1 MSQIGRTL
9 LGRPSISF
17 CMKPCYPKHGGA
29 HSVSKEEAVA
39 AVSPGVYKKV
49 LAVRQAYPFDIAC
62 LLMRFF
68 GCMLNIGT
76 VTMITLSGYSFL
88 TAGLS
93 SSLIALSIF
102 VVTPRVSKLIDER
115 GQSAVVP
122 AAAAIS
128 LVGLAILVGNVA
140 LNGPVWPL
148 FAGALLVGFF
158 PSPQAMARARW
169 TYLIRSGRLGE
180 ASPDLRTMFS
190 YESVLDDA
198 AFIFSPSIS
207 IALAAA
213 IAPVAGMVAGGAAFA
228 VGVVLLCASKSTE
241 PVPGWSGAA
250 STDCSQEAVAD
261 LAGEGPQQA
270 ARGGSPKRPA
280 PTKSLI
286 ATSSAVRVL
295 FVIYAFAGSF
305 LGLFDTATV
314 SLSEDLHSPDF
325 AGAVLM
331 ASGAVSM
338 TAGFLFGMVRLRAPL
353 PKQLVVAACAVGLS
367 FGTMFLIDSAPSLM
381 AVALF
386 GATTYA
392 PLLIVA
398 NGVCERAVP
407 DARLTEA
414 ITWLNAGYTCGAAFG
429 PTVAGALIDAFG
441 TMASFKVGTL
451 LCLGMPVTALL
462 CYRIVKRNI
471 LPAYTVAEQRNLT

>member
-1 MSQIGRTL
+1 MA
-9 LGRPSISF
+9 
-17 CMKPCYPKHGGA
+17 K
-29 HSVSKEEAVA
+29 
-39 AVSPGVYKKV
+39 VSPGVYKKV
-49 LAVRQAYPFDIAC
+49 LRVREAYPFDIAC

-68 GCMLNIGT
+68 GSMLNIGV

-102 VVTPRVSKLIDER
+102 VVTPRVSKRIDER

-122 AAAAIS
+122 KAAAVS
-128 LVGLAILVGNVA
+128 LLGLVVLIANVA
-140 LNGPVWPL
+140 LHGPVWPL
-148 FAGALLVGFF
+148 FVGALLVGFF

-180 ASPDLRTMFS
+180 TAPDLRTMFS
-190 YESVLDDA
+190 YESVLDDM

-213 IAPVAGMVAGGAAFA
+213 IAPVAGMVCGGVAFA
-228 VGVVLLCASKSTE
+228 VGVVLLCSAKGTE
-241 PVPGWSGAA
+241 PYPGWSQGEAA
-250 STDCSQEAVAD
+250 GSAADVADVADAVDAAEAVGDA
-261 LAGEGPQQA
+261 AGEGA
-270 ARGGSPKRPA
+270 AASKGALAEGASAVASAASAPA
-280 PTKSLI
+280 KSLL

-314 SLSEDLHSPDF
+314 SLSEDLNSPDF

-367 FGTMFLIDSAPSLM
+367 FGTMFLVDSAPTLM
-381 AVALF
+381 AVALL
-386 GATTYA
+386 GACTYA

-429 PTVAGALIDAFG
+429 PTVAGALIDTFG

-451 LCLGMPVTALL
+451 LCLGMPLTAIL
-462 CYRIVKRNI
+462 CYRVVKASI
-471 LPAYTVAEQRNLT
+471 LPAYTVVEEREM

>member
-1 MSQIGRTL
+1 M
-9 LGRPSISF
+9 
-17 CMKPCYPKHGGA
+17 
-29 HSVSKEEAVA
+29 A

-68 GCMLNIGT
+68 GSMLNIGV

-102 VVTPRVSKLIDER
+102 VVTPRVSKRIDER

-122 AAAAIS
+122 KAAAVS
-128 LVGLAILVGNVA
+128 LAGLVILVANVA
-140 LNGPVWPL
+140 LHGPVWPL
-148 FAGALLVGFF
+148 LVGALLVGFY

-180 ASPDLRTMFS
+180 AAPDLRTMFS

-213 IAPVAGMVAGGAAFA
+213 ISPVAGMVTGGVAFA
-228 VGVVLLCASKSTE
+228 VGVVLLCASRSTE
-241 PVPGWSGAA
+241 PVPGWGDGGAGAA
-250 STDCSQEAVAD
+250 SAAAEVEGEPAVVA
-261 LAGEGPQQA
+261 EQPP
-270 ARGGSPKRPA
+270 R
-280 PTKSLI
+280 KSLL
-286 ATSSAVRVL
+286 ATSAAVRVL
-295 FVIYAFAGSF
+295 FVTYAFAGSF

-338 TAGFLFGMVRLRAPL
+338 TMGFLFGMVRLRAPL
-353 PKQLVVAACAVGLS
+353 PKQFVVAACAVGLS
-367 FGTMFLIDSAPSLM
+367 FGTMFLIDSAPTLM
-381 AVALF
+381 LVALL
-386 GATTYA
+386 GAATYA

-398 NGVCERAVP
+398 NSVCERAVP

-429 PTVAGALIDAFG
+429 PTVAGAIIDTFG
-441 TMASFKVGTL
+441 TMASFKVGTV
-451 LCLGMPVTALL
+451 LCLGMPITAIL

-471 LPAYTVAEQRNLT
+471 LPAYTVVEKREMGK

>member
-1 MSQIGRTL
+1 M
-9 LGRPSISF
+9 
-17 CMKPCYPKHGGA
+17 
-29 HSVSKEEAVA
+29 A

-49 LAVRQAYPFDIAC
+49 LAVRQAYSFDIAC

-68 GCMLNIGT
+68 GSMLNIGV

-102 VVTPRVSKLIDER
+102 VVTPRVSKRIDER

-122 AAAAIS
+122 KAAAVS
-128 LVGLAILVGNVA
+128 LAGLVILVANVA
-140 LNGPVWPL
+140 LHGPAWPL
-148 FAGALLVGFF
+148 FVGALLVGFY

-180 ASPDLRTMFS
+180 AAPDLRTMFS

-213 IAPVAGMVAGGAAFA
+213 ISPVAGMVTGGVAFA
-228 VGVVLLCASKSTE
+228 VGVVLLCASRSTE
-241 PVPGWSGAA
+241 PVPGWGDGGAGAA
-250 STDCSQEAVAD
+250 SAAAEVEGEPAAVA
-261 LAGEGPQQA
+261 EQPP
-270 ARGGSPKRPA
+270 R
-280 PTKSLI
+280 KSLL
-286 ATSSAVRVL
+286 ATSAAVRVL
-295 FVIYAFAGSF
+295 FVTYAFAGSF

-338 TAGFLFGMVRLRAPL
+338 TMGFLFGMVRLRAPL
-353 PKQLVVAACAVGLS
+353 PKQFVVAACAVGLS
-367 FGTMFLIDSAPSLM
+367 FGTMFLIDSAPTLM
-381 AVALF
+381 LVALL
-386 GATTYA
+386 GAATYA

-398 NGVCERAVP
+398 NSVCERAVP

-429 PTVAGALIDAFG
+429 PTVAGAIIDTFS
-441 TMASFKVGTL
+441 TMASFKVGTV
-451 LCLGMPVTALL
+451 LCLGMPVTAIL

-471 LPAYTVAEQRNLT
+471 LPAYTVVEERGAGK

>member
-1 MSQIGRTL
+1 M
-9 LGRPSISF
+9 
-17 CMKPCYPKHGGA
+17 
-29 HSVSKEEAVA
+29 A

-49 LAVRQAYPFDIAC
+49 LAVRQAYSFDIAC

-68 GCMLNIGT
+68 GSMLNIGV

-102 VVTPRVSKLIDER
+102 VVTPRVSKRIDER

-122 AAAAIS
+122 KAAAVS
-128 LVGLAILVGNVA
+128 LAGLVILVANVA
-140 LNGPVWPL
+140 LHGPAWPL
-148 FAGALLVGFF
+148 FVGALLVGFY

-180 ASPDLRTMFS
+180 AAPDLRTMFS

-213 IAPVAGMVAGGAAFA
+213 ISPVAGMVTGGVAFA
-228 VGVVLLCASKSTE
+228 VGVMLLCASRSTE
-241 PVPGWSGAA
+241 PVPGWGDGGAGAA
-250 STDCSQEAVAD
+250 SAAAEVEGEPAVVA
-261 LAGEGPQQA
+261 EQPP
-270 ARGGSPKRPA
+270 R
-280 PTKSLI
+280 KSLL
-286 ATSSAVRVL
+286 ATSAAVRVL
-295 FVIYAFAGSF
+295 FVTYAFAGSF

-338 TAGFLFGMVRLRAPL
+338 TMGFLFGMVRLRAPL
-353 PKQLVVAACAVGLS
+353 PKQFVVAACAVGLS
-367 FGTMFLIDSAPSLM
+367 FGTMFLIDSAPTLM
-381 AVALF
+381 LVALL
-386 GATTYA
+386 GAATYA

-398 NGVCERAVP
+398 NSVCERAVP

-429 PTVAGALIDAFG
+429 PTVAGAIIDTFG
-441 TMASFKVGTL
+441 TMASFKVGTV
-451 LCLGMPVTALL
+451 LCLGMPVAAIL

-471 LPAYTVAEQRNLT
+471 LPAYTVVEERGAGK

>member
-1 MSQIGRTL
+1 MA
-9 LGRPSISF
+9 
-17 CMKPCYPKHGGA
+17 K
-29 HSVSKEEAVA
+29 
-39 AVSPGVYKKV
+39 VSPGVYKKV
-49 LAVRQAYPFDIAC
+49 LRVREAYPFDIAC

-68 GCMLNIGT
+68 GSMLNIGV

-102 VVTPRVSKLIDER
+102 VVTPRVSKRIDER

-122 AAAAIS
+122 KAAAVS
-128 LVGLAILVGNVA
+128 LLGLVVLIANVA
-140 LNGPVWPL
+140 LHGPVWPL
-148 FAGALLVGFF
+148 FVGALLVGFF

-180 ASPDLRTMFS
+180 TAPDLRTMFS
-190 YESVLDDA
+190 YESVLDDM

-213 IAPVAGMVAGGAAFA
+213 IAPVAGMVCGGVAFA
-228 VGVVLLCASKSTE
+228 VGVVLLCSAKGTE
-241 PVPGWSGAA
+241 PYPGWSQGEAAGSAADAADAIADVAGDGAA
-250 STDCSQEAVAD
+250 ASKGALAEGAAAVAS
-261 LAGEGPQQA
+261 A
-270 ARGGSPKRPA
+270 ASVPS
-280 PTKSLI
+280 KSLL
-286 ATSSAVRVL
+286 ATSAAVRVL

-314 SLSEDLHSPDF
+314 SLSEDLNSPDF

-367 FGTMFLIDSAPSLM
+367 FGTMFLIDSAPTLM
-381 AVALF
+381 AVALL
-386 GATTYA
+386 GACTYA

-429 PTVAGALIDAFG
+429 PTVAGALIDTFG

-451 LCLGMPVTALL
+451 LCLGMPLTAIL
-462 CYRIVKRNI
+462 CYRVVKASI
-471 LPAYTVAEQRNLT
+471 LPAYTVVEEREM

>member
-1 MSQIGRTL
+1 MA
-9 LGRPSISF
+9 
-17 CMKPCYPKHGGA
+17 K
-29 HSVSKEEAVA
+29 
-39 AVSPGVYKKV
+39 VSPGVYKKV
-49 LAVRQAYPFDIAC
+49 LRVREAYPFDIAC

-68 GCMLNIGT
+68 GSMLNIGV

-102 VVTPRVSKLIDER
+102 VVTPRVSKRIDER

-122 AAAAIS
+122 KAAAVS
-128 LVGLAILVGNVA
+128 LLGLVVLIANVA
-140 LNGPVWPL
+140 LHGPVWPL
-148 FAGALLVGFF
+148 FVGALLGGFF

-180 ASPDLRTMFS
+180 AAPDLRTMFS
-190 YESVLDDA
+190 YESVLDDM

-213 IAPVAGMVAGGAAFA
+213 IAPVAGMVCGGVAFA
-228 VGVVLLCASKSTE
+228 VGVVLLCSAKGTE
-241 PVPGWSGAA
+241 PYPGWSQGEAAGGAA
-250 STDCSQEAVAD
+250 DVADAVAD
-261 LAGEGPQQA
+261 VAGDGAAASKGALAEGA
-270 ARGGSPKRPA
+270 AAVASAASVPS
-280 PTKSLI
+280 KSLL

-314 SLSEDLHSPDF
+314 SLSEDLNSPDF

-367 FGTMFLIDSAPSLM
+367 FGTMFLIDSAPTLM
-381 AVALF
+381 AVALL
-386 GATTYA
+386 GACTYA

-429 PTVAGALIDAFG
+429 PTVAGALIDTFG

-451 LCLGMPVTALL
+451 LCLGMPLTAIL
-462 CYRIVKRNI
+462 CYRVVKASI
-471 LPAYTVAEQRNLT
+471 LPAYTVVEEREM

>member
-1 MSQIGRTL
+1 M
-9 LGRPSISF
+9 
-17 CMKPCYPKHGGA
+17 GGSGGG
-29 HSVSKEEAVA
+29 SVAK
-39 AVSPGVYKKV
+39 VSPGVYKKV
-49 LAVRQAYPFDIAC
+49 LRVREAYPFDIAC

-68 GCMLNIGT
+68 GSMLNIGV

-102 VVTPRVSKLIDER
+102 VVTPRVSKRIDER

-122 AAAAIS
+122 KAAAVS
-128 LVGLAILVGNVA
+128 LLGLVVLIANVA
-140 LNGPVWPL
+140 LHGPVWPL
-148 FAGALLVGFF
+148 FVGALLVGFF

-180 ASPDLRTMFS
+180 AAPDLRTMFS
-190 YESVLDDA
+190 YESVLDDM

-213 IAPVAGMVAGGAAFA
+213 IAPVAGMVCGGVAFA
-228 VGVVLLCASKSTE
+228 VGVVLLCSAKSTE
-241 PVPGWSGAA
+241 PHPGWSQTDVAGSGAEAA
-250 STDCSQEAVAD
+250 SAVAD
-261 LAGEGPQQA
+261 TAGAGAAASKGTLAEEA
-270 ARGGSPKRPA
+270 AAVASAASVPS
-280 PTKSLI
+280 KSLL
-286 ATSSAVRVL
+286 ATSAAVRVL

-314 SLSEDLHSPDF
+314 SLSEDLNSPDF

-367 FGTMFLIDSAPSLM
+367 FGTMFLIDSAPTLM
-381 AVALF
+381 AVALL
-386 GATTYA
+386 GACTYA

-429 PTVAGALIDAFG
+429 PTVAGALIDTFG

-451 LCLGMPVTALL
+451 LCLGMPLTAIL
-462 CYRIVKRNI
+462 CYRVVKASI
-471 LPAYTVAEQRNLT
+471 LPAYTVVEEREM

>member
-1 MSQIGRTL
+1 M
-9 LGRPSISF
+9 
-17 CMKPCYPKHGGA
+17 
-29 HSVSKEEAVA
+29 A

-49 LAVRQAYPFDIAC
+49 LSVREAYPFDIAC

-68 GCMLNIGT
+68 GSMLNIGV

-102 VVTPRVSKLIDER
+102 VVTPLVSKRIDER

-122 AAAAIS
+122 KAAAVS
-128 LVGLAILVGNVA
+128 LLGLVVLIANVA
-140 LNGPVWPL
+140 LHGPVWPL
-148 FAGALLVGFF
+148 FVGALLVGFF

-180 ASPDLRTMFS
+180 AAPDLRTMFS
-190 YESVLDDA
+190 YESVLDDM
-198 AFIFSPSIS
+198 AFILSPSIS

-213 IAPVAGMVAGGAAFA
+213 IAPVAGMVCGGVAFA
-228 VGVVLLCASKSTE
+228 VGVVLLCSAKGTE
-241 PVPGWSGAA
+241 PYPGWSQGETAGSAADVADAVGDAAGDGAA
-250 STDCSQEAVAD
+250 ASKGALAEGAAAVAS
-261 LAGEGPQQA
+261 A
-270 ARGGSPKRPA
+270 ASVPS
-280 PTKSLI
+280 KSLL

-314 SLSEDLHSPDF
+314 SLSEDLNSPDF

-367 FGTMFLIDSAPSLM
+367 FGTMFLVDSAPTLM
-381 AVALF
+381 AVALL
-386 GATTYA
+386 GACTYA

-451 LCLGMPVTALL
+451 LCLGMPLTAIL
-462 CYRIVKRNI
+462 CYRVVKASI
-471 LPAYTVAEQRNLT
+471 LPAYTVVEKREM

>member
-1 MSQIGRTL
+1 MSR
-9 LGRPSISF
+9 S
-17 CMKPCYPKHGGA
+17 GGGN
-29 HSVSKEEAVA
+29 VA
-39 AVSPGVYKKV
+39 KVSPGVYKKV
-49 LAVRQAYPFDIAC
+49 LRVREAYPFDIAC

-68 GCMLNIGT
+68 GSMLNIGV

-102 VVTPRVSKLIDER
+102 VVTPRVSKRIDER

-122 AAAAIS
+122 KAAAVS
-128 LVGLAILVGNVA
+128 LLGLVVLIANVA
-140 LNGPVWPL
+140 LHGPVWPL
-148 FAGALLVGFF
+148 FVGALLVGFF

-180 ASPDLRTMFS
+180 TAPDLRTMFS
-190 YESVLDDA
+190 YESVLDDM

-213 IAPVAGMVAGGAAFA
+213 IAPVAGMVCGGVAFA
-228 VGVVLLCASKSTE
+228 VGVVLLCSAKGTE
-241 PVPGWSGAA
+241 PYPGWSQGEAA
-250 STDCSQEAVAD
+250 GSAADVADVADAVDAAEAVGDA
-261 LAGEGPQQA
+261 AGEGA
-270 ARGGSPKRPA
+270 AALKGALAEGASAVASAASVPS
-280 PTKSLI
+280 KSLL

-314 SLSEDLHSPDF
+314 SLSEDLNSPDF

-367 FGTMFLIDSAPSLM
+367 FGTMFLIDSAPTLM
-381 AVALF
+381 AVALL
-386 GATTYA
+386 GACTYA

-429 PTVAGALIDAFG
+429 PTVAGALIDTFG

-451 LCLGMPVTALL
+451 LCLGMPLTAIL
-462 CYRIVKRNI
+462 CYRVVKASI
-471 LPAYTVAEQRNLT
+471 LPAYTVVEKREM

>member
-1 MSQIGRTL
+1 MA
-9 LGRPSISF
+9 
-17 CMKPCYPKHGGA
+17 K
-29 HSVSKEEAVA
+29 
-39 AVSPGVYKKV
+39 VSPGVYKKV
-49 LAVRQAYPFDIAC
+49 LRVREAYPFDIAC

-68 GCMLNIGT
+68 GSMLNIGV

-102 VVTPRVSKLIDER
+102 VVTPRVSKRIDER

-122 AAAAIS
+122 KAAAVS
-128 LVGLAILVGNVA
+128 LLGLVVLVANVA
-140 LNGPVWPL
+140 LHGPVWPL
-148 FAGALLVGFF
+148 FVGALLVGFF

-180 ASPDLRTMFS
+180 AAPDLRTMFS
-190 YESVLDDA
+190 YESVLDDM

-213 IAPVAGMVAGGAAFA
+213 IAPVAGMVCGGVAFA
-228 VGVVLLCASKSTE
+228 VGVVLLCSAKSTE
-241 PVPGWSGAA
+241 PHPGWSQTDVAGSGAEAA
-250 STDCSQEAVAD
+250 SAVAD
-261 LAGEGPQQA
+261 TAGAGAAASKGTLAEGA
-270 ARGGSPKRPA
+270 AAVASAASVPS
-280 PTKSLI
+280 KSLL
-286 ATSSAVRVL
+286 ATSAAVRVL

-314 SLSEDLHSPDF
+314 SLSEDLNSPDF

-367 FGTMFLIDSAPSLM
+367 FGTMFLIDSAPALM
-381 AVALF
+381 AVALL
-386 GATTYA
+386 GACTYA

-429 PTVAGALIDAFG
+429 PTVAGALIDTFG

-451 LCLGMPVTALL
+451 LCLGMPLTAIL
-462 CYRIVKRNI
+462 CYRVVKASI
-471 LPAYTVAEQRNLT
+471 LPAYTVVEEREM

>member
-1 MSQIGRTL
+1 MSR
-9 LGRPSISF
+9 S
-17 CMKPCYPKHGGA
+17 GGGN
-29 HSVSKEEAVA
+29 VA
-39 AVSPGVYKKV
+39 KVSPGVYKKV
-49 LAVRQAYPFDIAC
+49 LRVREAYPFDIAC

-68 GCMLNIGT
+68 GSMLNIGV

-102 VVTPRVSKLIDER
+102 VVTPRVSKRIDER

-122 AAAAIS
+122 KAAAVS
-128 LVGLAILVGNVA
+128 LLGLVVLIANVA
-140 LNGPVWPL
+140 LHGPVWPL
-148 FAGALLVGFF
+148 FVGALLVGFF

-180 ASPDLRTMFS
+180 TAPDLRTMFS
-190 YESVLDDA
+190 YESVLDDM

-213 IAPVAGMVAGGAAFA
+213 IAPVAGMVCGGVAFA
-228 VGVVLLCASKSTE
+228 VGVVLLCSAKGTE
-241 PVPGWSGAA
+241 PYPGWSQGEAA
-250 STDCSQEAVAD
+250 GSAADVVDVADAVAD
-261 LAGEGPQQA
+261 VAGDGAAASKGALAEGA
-270 ARGGSPKRPA
+270 AAVASAASVPS
-280 PTKSLI
+280 KSLL
-286 ATSSAVRVL
+286 ATSAAVRVL

-314 SLSEDLHSPDF
+314 SLSEDLNSPDF

-367 FGTMFLIDSAPSLM
+367 FGTMFLIDSAPTLM
-381 AVALF
+381 AVALL
-386 GATTYA
+386 GACTYA

-429 PTVAGALIDAFG
+429 PTVAGALIDTFG

-451 LCLGMPVTALL
+451 LCLGMPLTAIL
-462 CYRIVKRNI
+462 CYRVVKASI
-471 LPAYTVAEQRNLT
+471 LPAYTVVEEREM

>member
-1 MSQIGRTL
+1 M
-9 LGRPSISF
+9 
-17 CMKPCYPKHGGA
+17 
-29 HSVSKEEAVA
+29 A

-49 LAVRQAYPFDIAC
+49 LAVRQAYSFDIAC

-68 GCMLNIGT
+68 GSMLNIGV

-102 VVTPRVSKLIDER
+102 VVTPRVSKRIDER

-122 AAAAIS
+122 KAAAVS
-128 LVGLAILVGNVA
+128 LAGLVILVANVA
-140 LNGPVWPL
+140 LHGPAWPL
-148 FAGALLVGFF
+148 FVGALLVGFY

-180 ASPDLRTMFS
+180 AAPDLRTMFS

-213 IAPVAGMVAGGAAFA
+213 ISPVAGMVTGGVAFA
-228 VGVVLLCASKSTE
+228 VGVVLLCASRSTE
-241 PVPGWSGAA
+241 PVPGWGDGGAGAA
-250 STDCSQEAVAD
+250 SAAAEVEGEPAAVA
-261 LAGEGPQQA
+261 EQPP
-270 ARGGSPKRPA
+270 R
-280 PTKSLI
+280 KSLL
-286 ATSSAVRVL
+286 ATSAAVLVL
-295 FVIYAFAGSF
+295 FVTYAFAGSF

-338 TAGFLFGMVRLRAPL
+338 IMGFLFGMVRLRAPL
-353 PKQLVVAACAVGLS
+353 PKQFVVAACAVGLS
-367 FGTMFLIDSAPSLM
+367 FGTMFLIDSAPTLM
-381 AVALF
+381 LVALL
-386 GATTYA
+386 GAATYA

-398 NGVCERAVP
+398 NSVCERAVP

-429 PTVAGALIDAFG
+429 PTVAGAIIDTFG
-441 TMASFKVGTL
+441 TMASFKVGTV
-451 LCLGMPVTALL
+451 LCLGMPVTAIL

-471 LPAYTVAEQRNLT
+471 LPAYTVVEERGAGK

>member
-1 MSQIGRTL
+1 MSR
-9 LGRPSISF
+9 S
-17 CMKPCYPKHGGA
+17 GGGN
-29 HSVSKEEAVA
+29 VA
-39 AVSPGVYKKV
+39 KVSPGVYKKV
-49 LAVRQAYPFDIAC
+49 LRVREAYPFDIAC

-68 GCMLNIGT
+68 GSMLNIGV

-102 VVTPRVSKLIDER
+102 VVTPRVSKRIDER

-122 AAAAIS
+122 KAAAVS
-128 LVGLAILVGNVA
+128 LLGLVVLIANVA
-140 LNGPVWPL
+140 LHGPVWPL
-148 FAGALLVGFF
+148 FVGALLVGFF

-180 ASPDLRTMFS
+180 TAPDLRTMFS
-190 YESVLDDA
+190 YESVLDDM

-213 IAPVAGMVAGGAAFA
+213 IAPVAGMVCGGVAFA
-228 VGVVLLCASKSTE
+228 VGVVLLCAAKGTE
-241 PVPGWSGAA
+241 PYPGWSLALTHVLMAADVVGAA
-250 STDCSQEAVAD
+250 DAAEAVGDA
-261 LAGEGPQQA
+261 AGEGA
-270 ARGGSPKRPA
+270 AASKGALAEGASAVASAASVPS
-280 PTKSLI
+280 KSLL

-314 SLSEDLHSPDF
+314 SLSEDLNSPDF

-367 FGTMFLIDSAPSLM
+367 FGTMFLIDSAPTLM
-381 AVALF
+381 AVALL
-386 GATTYA
+386 GACTYA

-429 PTVAGALIDAFG
+429 PTVAGALIDTFG

-451 LCLGMPVTALL
+451 LCLGMPLTAIL
-462 CYRIVKRNI
+462 CYRVVKASI
-471 LPAYTVAEQRNLT
+471 LPAYTVVEKREM

>member
-1 MSQIGRTL
+1 M
-9 LGRPSISF
+9 
-17 CMKPCYPKHGGA
+17 GGSGGG
-29 HSVSKEEAVA
+29 SVAK
-39 AVSPGVYKKV
+39 VSPGVYKKV
-49 LAVRQAYPFDIAC
+49 LRVREAYPFDIAC

-68 GCMLNIGT
+68 GSMLNIGV

-102 VVTPRVSKLIDER
+102 VVTPRVSKRIDER

-122 AAAAIS
+122 KAAAVS
-128 LVGLAILVGNVA
+128 LLGLVVLIANVA
-140 LNGPVWPL
+140 LHGPVWPL
-148 FAGALLVGFF
+148 FVGALLVGFF

-180 ASPDLRTMFS
+180 AAPDLRTMFS
-190 YESVLDDA
+190 YESVLDDM

-213 IAPVAGMVAGGAAFA
+213 IAPVAGMVCGGVAFA
-228 VGVVLLCASKSTE
+228 VGVVLLCSAKGTE
-241 PVPGWSGAA
+241 PYPGWSQGEAAGGAA
-250 STDCSQEAVAD
+250 DVADAVAD
-261 LAGEGPQQA
+261 VAGDGAAASKGALAEGA
-270 ARGGSPKRPA
+270 AAVASAASVPS
-280 PTKSLI
+280 KSLL

-314 SLSEDLHSPDF
+314 SLSEDLNSPDF

-367 FGTMFLIDSAPSLM
+367 FGTMFLIDSAPTLM
-381 AVALF
+381 AVALL
-386 GATTYA
+386 GACTYA

-429 PTVAGALIDAFG
+429 PTVAGALIDTFG

-451 LCLGMPVTALL
+451 LCLGMPLTAIL
-462 CYRIVKRNI
+462 CYRVVKASI
-471 LPAYTVAEQRNLT
+471 LPAYTVVEEREM

>member
-1 MSQIGRTL
+1 MA
-9 LGRPSISF
+9 
-17 CMKPCYPKHGGA
+17 K
-29 HSVSKEEAVA
+29 
-39 AVSPGVYKKV
+39 VSPGVYKKV
-49 LAVRQAYPFDIAC
+49 LRVREAYPFDIAC

-68 GCMLNIGT
+68 GSMLNIGV

-102 VVTPRVSKLIDER
+102 VVTPRVSKRIDER

-122 AAAAIS
+122 KAAAVS
-128 LVGLAILVGNVA
+128 LLGLVVLIANVA
-140 LNGPVWPL
+140 LHGPVWPL
-148 FAGALLVGFF
+148 FVGALLVGFF

-180 ASPDLRTMFS
+180 TAPDLRTMFS
-190 YESVLDDA
+190 YESVLDDM

-213 IAPVAGMVAGGAAFA
+213 IAPVAGMVCGGVAFA
-228 VGVVLLCASKSTE
+228 VGVVLLCSAKGTE
-241 PVPGWSGAA
+241 PYPGWSQGEAA
-250 STDCSQEAVAD
+250 GSAADVADVADAVDAAEAVGDA
-261 LAGEGPQQA
+261 AGEGA
-270 ARGGSPKRPA
+270 AASKGALAEGASAVASAASVPS
-280 PTKSLI
+280 KSLL

-314 SLSEDLHSPDF
+314 SLSEDLNSPDF

-367 FGTMFLIDSAPSLM
+367 FGTMFLIDSAPTLM
-381 AVALF
+381 AVALL
-386 GATTYA
+386 GACTYA

-429 PTVAGALIDAFG
+429 PTVAGALIDTFG

-451 LCLGMPVTALL
+451 LCLGMPLTAIL
-462 CYRIVKRNI
+462 CYRVVKASI
-471 LPAYTVAEQRNLT
+471 LPAYTVVEKREM

>member
-1 MSQIGRTL
+1 MA
-9 LGRPSISF
+9 
-17 CMKPCYPKHGGA
+17 K
-29 HSVSKEEAVA
+29 
-39 AVSPGVYKKV
+39 VSPGVYKKV
-49 LAVRQAYPFDIAC
+49 LRVREAYPFDIAC

-68 GCMLNIGT
+68 GSMLNIGV

-102 VVTPRVSKLIDER
+102 VVTPRVSKRIDER

-122 AAAAIS
+122 KAAAVS
-128 LVGLAILVGNVA
+128 LLGLVVLIANVA
-140 LNGPVWPL
+140 LHGPVWPL
-148 FAGALLVGFF
+148 FVGALLVGFF

-180 ASPDLRTMFS
+180 AAPDLRTMFS
-190 YESVLDDA
+190 YESVLDDM

-213 IAPVAGMVAGGAAFA
+213 IAPVAGMVCGGVAFA
-228 VGVVLLCASKSTE
+228 VGVVLLCSAKSTE
-241 PVPGWSGAA
+241 PHPGWSQTDVAGSGAEAA
-250 STDCSQEAVAD
+250 SAVAD
-261 LAGEGPQQA
+261 TAGAGAAASKGTLAEEA
-270 ARGGSPKRPA
+270 AAVASAASVPS
-280 PTKSLI
+280 KSLL
-286 ATSSAVRVL
+286 ATSAAVRVL

-314 SLSEDLHSPDF
+314 SLSEDLNSPDF

-367 FGTMFLIDSAPSLM
+367 FGTMFLIDSAPTLM
-381 AVALF
+381 AVALL
-386 GATTYA
+386 GACTYA

-429 PTVAGALIDAFG
+429 PTVAGALIDTFG

-451 LCLGMPVTALL
+451 LCLGMPLTAIL
-462 CYRIVKRNI
+462 CYRVVKASI
-471 LPAYTVAEQRNLT
+471 LPAYTVVEEREM

>member
-1 MSQIGRTL
+1 M
-9 LGRPSISF
+9 
-17 CMKPCYPKHGGA
+17 
-29 HSVSKEEAVA
+29 A

-49 LAVRQAYPFDIAC
+49 LAVRQAYSFDIAC

-68 GCMLNIGT
+68 GSMLNIGV

-102 VVTPRVSKLIDER
+102 VVTPRVSKRIDER

-122 AAAAIS
+122 KAAAVS
-128 LVGLAILVGNVA
+128 LAGLVILVANVA
-140 LNGPVWPL
+140 LHGPAWPL
-148 FAGALLVGFF
+148 FVGALLVGFY

-180 ASPDLRTMFS
+180 AAPDLRTMFS

-213 IAPVAGMVAGGAAFA
+213 ISPVAGMVTGGVAFA
-228 VGVVLLCASKSTE
+228 VGVVLLCASRSTE
-241 PVPGWSGAA
+241 PVPGWGDGGAGAA
-250 STDCSQEAVAD
+250 SAAAEVEGEPAVVA
-261 LAGEGPQQA
+261 EQPP
-270 ARGGSPKRPA
+270 R
-280 PTKSLI
+280 KSLL
-286 ATSSAVRVL
+286 ATSAAVRVL
-295 FVIYAFAGSF
+295 FVTYAFAGSF

-314 SLSEDLHSPDF
+314 SLSADLHSPDF

-338 TAGFLFGMVRLRAPL
+338 TMGFLFGMVCLRAPL
-353 PKQLVVAACAVGLS
+353 PKQFVVAACAVGLS
-367 FGTMFLIDSAPSLM
+367 FGTMFLIDSAPTLM
-381 AVALF
+381 LVALL
-386 GATTYA
+386 GAATYA

-398 NGVCERAVP
+398 NSVCERAVP

-429 PTVAGALIDAFG
+429 PTVAGAIIDTFG
-441 TMASFKVGTL
+441 TMASFKVGTV
-451 LCLGMPVTALL
+451 LCLGMPVTAIL

-471 LPAYTVAEQRNLT
+471 LPAYTVVEERGAGK

>member
-1 MSQIGRTL
+1 MA
-9 LGRPSISF
+9 
-17 CMKPCYPKHGGA
+17 K
-29 HSVSKEEAVA
+29 
-39 AVSPGVYKKV
+39 VSPGVYKKV
-49 LAVRQAYPFDIAC
+49 LRVREAYPFDIAC

-68 GCMLNIGT
+68 GSMLNIGV

-102 VVTPRVSKLIDER
+102 VMTPRVSKRIDER

-122 AAAAIS
+122 KAAAVS
-128 LVGLAILVGNVA
+128 LLGLVVLIANVA
-140 LNGPVWPL
+140 LHGPVWPL
-148 FAGALLVGFF
+148 FVGALLVGFF

-180 ASPDLRTMFS
+180 TAPDLRTMFS
-190 YESVLDDA
+190 YESVLDDM

-213 IAPVAGMVAGGAAFA
+213 IAPVAGMVCGGVAFA
-228 VGVVLLCASKSTE
+228 IGVVLLCSAKGTE
-241 PVPGWSGAA
+241 PYPGWSQGEVAGSAA
-250 STDCSQEAVAD
+250 DVADAVAD
-261 LAGEGPQQA
+261 VAGDGAAASKGALAEGA
-270 ARGGSPKRPA
+270 AAVASAASVPS
-280 PTKSLI
+280 KSLL

-314 SLSEDLHSPDF
+314 SLSEDLNSPDF

-367 FGTMFLIDSAPSLM
+367 FGTMFLIDSAPTLM
-381 AVALF
+381 AVALL
-386 GATTYA
+386 GACTYA

-429 PTVAGALIDAFG
+429 PTVAGALIDTFG

-451 LCLGMPVTALL
+451 LCLGMPLTAIL
-462 CYRIVKRNI
+462 CYRVVKASI
-471 LPAYTVAEQRNLT
+471 LPAYTVVEEREM

>member
-1 MSQIGRTL
+1 M
-9 LGRPSISF
+9 
-17 CMKPCYPKHGGA
+17 
-29 HSVSKEEAVA
+29 
-39 AVSPGVYKKV
+39 
-49 LAVRQAYPFDIAC
+49 
-62 LLMRFF
+62 
-68 GCMLNIGT
+68 
-76 VTMITLSGYSFL
+76 
-88 TAGLS
+88 
-93 SSLIALSIF
+93 
-102 VVTPRVSKLIDER
+102 VTPRVSKRIDER

-122 AAAAIS
+122 KAAAVS
-128 LVGLAILVGNVA
+128 LLGLVVLIANVA
-140 LNGPVWPL
+140 LHGPVWPL
-148 FAGALLVGFF
+148 FVGALLVGFF

-180 ASPDLRTMFS
+180 TAPDLRTMFS
-190 YESVLDDA
+190 YESVLDDM

-213 IAPVAGMVAGGAAFA
+213 IAPAAGMVCGGVAFA
-228 VGVVLLCASKSTE
+228 VGVVLLCSAKGTE
-241 PVPGWSGAA
+241 PYPGWSQGEAARSAADVVGAA
-250 STDCSQEAVAD
+250 DAAEAVGDA
-261 LAGEGPQQA
+261 AGEGA
-270 ARGGSPKRPA
+270 AASKGALAEGASAVASAASVPS
-280 PTKSLI
+280 KSLL

-314 SLSEDLHSPDF
+314 SLSEDLNSPDF

-367 FGTMFLIDSAPSLM
+367 FGTMFLIDSAPTLM
-381 AVALF
+381 AVALL
-386 GATTYA
+386 GACTYA

-429 PTVAGALIDAFG
+429 PTVAGALIDTFG

-451 LCLGMPVTALL
+451 LCLGMPLTAIL
-462 CYRIVKRNI
+462 CYRVVKASI
-471 LPAYTVAEQRNLT
+471 LPAYTVVEKREM

>member
-1 MSQIGRTL
+1 MSR
-9 LGRPSISF
+9 S
-17 CMKPCYPKHGGA
+17 GGGN
-29 HSVSKEEAVA
+29 VA
-39 AVSPGVYKKV
+39 KVSPGVYKKV
-49 LAVRQAYPFDIAC
+49 LRVREAYPFDIAC

-68 GCMLNIGT
+68 GSMLNIGV

-102 VVTPRVSKLIDER
+102 VVTPRVSKRIDER
-115 GQSAVVP
+115 GQSVVVP
-122 AAAAIS
+122 KAAAVS
-128 LVGLAILVGNVA
+128 LLGLVVLIANVA
-140 LNGPVWPL
+140 LHGPVWPL
-148 FAGALLVGFF
+148 FVGALLVGFF

-180 ASPDLRTMFS
+180 TAPDLRTMFS
-190 YESVLDDA
+190 YESVLDDM

-213 IAPVAGMVAGGAAFA
+213 IAPVAGMVCGGVAFA
-228 VGVVLLCASKSTE
+228 VGVVLLCSAKGTE
-241 PVPGWSGAA
+241 PYPGWSQGEAA
-250 STDCSQEAVAD
+250 GSAADVADVADAVDAAEAVGDA
-261 LAGEGPQQA
+261 AGEGA
-270 ARGGSPKRPA
+270 AASKGALAEGASAVASAASVPS
-280 PTKSLI
+280 KSLL

-314 SLSEDLHSPDF
+314 SLSEDLNSPDF

-367 FGTMFLIDSAPSLM
+367 FGTMFLIDSAPTLM
-381 AVALF
+381 AVALL
-386 GATTYA
+386 GACTYA

-429 PTVAGALIDAFG
+429 PTVAGALIDTFG

-451 LCLGMPVTALL
+451 LCLGMPLTAIL
-462 CYRIVKRNI
+462 CYRVVKASI
-471 LPAYTVAEQRNLT
+471 LPAYTVVEKREM

>member
-1 MSQIGRTL
+1 MSR
-9 LGRPSISF
+9 S
-17 CMKPCYPKHGGA
+17 GGGN
-29 HSVSKEEAVA
+29 VA
-39 AVSPGVYKKV
+39 KVSPGVYKKV
-49 LAVRQAYPFDIAC
+49 LRVREAYPFDIAC

-68 GCMLNIGT
+68 GSMLNIGV

-102 VVTPRVSKLIDER
+102 VVTPRVSKRIDER

-122 AAAAIS
+122 KAAAVS
-128 LVGLAILVGNVA
+128 LLGLVVLIANVA
-140 LNGPVWPL
+140 LHGPVWPL
-148 FAGALLVGFF
+148 FVGALLVGFF

-180 ASPDLRTMFS
+180 TAPDLRTMFS
-190 YESVLDDA
+190 YESVLDDM

-213 IAPVAGMVAGGAAFA
+213 IAPVAGMVCGGVAFA
-228 VGVVLLCASKSTE
+228 VGVVLLCSAKGTE
-241 PVPGWSGAA
+241 PYPGWSQGEAA
-250 STDCSQEAVAD
+250 GSAADVADVADAVDAAEAVGDA
-261 LAGEGPQQA
+261 AGEGA
-270 ARGGSPKRPA
+270 AASKGALAEGASAVASAASVPS
-280 PTKSLI
+280 KSLL

-314 SLSEDLHSPDF
+314 SLSEDLNSPDF

-367 FGTMFLIDSAPSLM
+367 FGTMFLIDSAPTLM
-381 AVALF
+381 AVALL
-386 GATTYA
+386 GACTYA

-429 PTVAGALIDAFG
+429 PTVAGALIDTFG

-451 LCLGMPVTALL
+451 LCLGMPLTAIL
-462 CYRIVKRNI
+462 CYRVVKASI
-471 LPAYTVAEQRNLT
+471 LPAYTVVEKREM

>member
-1 MSQIGRTL
+1 MSR
-9 LGRPSISF
+9 S
-17 CMKPCYPKHGGA
+17 GGGN
-29 HSVSKEEAVA
+29 VA
-39 AVSPGVYKKV
+39 KVSPGVYKKV
-49 LAVRQAYPFDIAC
+49 LRVREAYPFDIAC

-68 GCMLNIGT
+68 GSMLNIGV

-102 VVTPRVSKLIDER
+102 VVTPRVSKRIDER

-122 AAAAIS
+122 KAAAVS
-128 LVGLAILVGNVA
+128 LLGLVVLIANVA
-140 LNGPVWPL
+140 LHGPVWPL
-148 FAGALLVGFF
+148 FVGALLVGFF

-180 ASPDLRTMFS
+180 TAPDLRTMFS
-190 YESVLDDA
+190 YESVLDDM

-213 IAPVAGMVAGGAAFA
+213 IAPVAGMVCGGVAFA
-228 VGVVLLCASKSTE
+228 VGVVLLCSAKGTE
-241 PVPGWSGAA
+241 PYPGWSQGEAA
-250 STDCSQEAVAD
+250 GSAADVVDAVAD
-261 LAGEGPQQA
+261 VAGDGAAASKGALAEGASAVASA
-270 ARGGSPKRPA
+270 APVPS
-280 PTKSLI
+280 KSLL

-314 SLSEDLHSPDF
+314 SLSEDLNSPDF

-367 FGTMFLIDSAPSLM
+367 FGTMFLIDSAPTLM
-381 AVALF
+381 AVALL
-386 GATTYA
+386 GACTYA

-414 ITWLNAGYTCGAAFG
+414 ITWLNAGCTCGAAFG
-429 PTVAGALIDAFG
+429 PTVAGALIDTFG

-451 LCLGMPVTALL
+451 LCLGMPLTAIL
-462 CYRIVKRNI
+462 CYRVVKASI
-471 LPAYTVAEQRNLT
+471 LPAYTVVEKREM

>member
-1 MSQIGRTL
+1 M
-9 LGRPSISF
+9 
-17 CMKPCYPKHGGA
+17 
-29 HSVSKEEAVA
+29 A

-49 LAVRQAYPFDIAC
+49 LAVRQAYGFDIAC
-62 LLMRFF
+62 VLMRFF
-68 GCMLNIGT
+68 GSMLNIGT

-88 TAGLS
+88 TAGLA

-122 AAAAIS
+122 KAAAVS
-128 LVGLAILVGNVA
+128 LAGLVVLVANVA
-140 LNGPVWPL
+140 LHGPVWPL
-148 FAGALLVGFF
+148 FVGALLVGFY

-169 TYLIRSGRLGE
+169 TYLIRSGRLGD
-180 ASPDLRTMFS
+180 AAPDLRTRFS
-190 YESVLDDA
+190 YESVLDDM

-213 IAPVAGMVAGGAAFA
+213 IAPVAGMVAGGAAFL
-228 VGVVLLCASKSTE
+228 VGVVLLCASRSTE
-241 PVPGWSGAA
+241 PVPGWSFASDEPNGVARAVSEVEGDVVAA
-250 STDCSQEAVAD
+250 A
-261 LAGEGPQQA
+261 P
-270 ARGGSPKRPA
+270 PK
-280 PTKSLI
+280 KSLLS
-286 ATSSAVRVL
+286 TSAAVRVL

-314 SLSEDLHSPDF
+314 SLSEELHSPDF

-338 TAGFLFGMVRLRAPL
+338 VMGFVFGMVRLRAPL

-367 FGTMFLIDSAPSLM
+367 FGTMFLIDSASKLM
-381 AVALF
+381 IVALL
-386 GATTYA
+386 GAATYA

-398 NGVCERAVP
+398 NSVCERAVP

-429 PTVAGALIDAFG
+429 PTTAGAIIDLFG
-441 TMASFKVGTL
+441 TMASFKVGTV
-451 LCLGMPVTALL
+451 LCLGMPVTAIL
-462 CYRIVKRNI
+462 CYGIVKRNI
-471 LPAYTVAEQRNLT
+471 LPAYTVAEERDLS

>member
-1 MSQIGRTL
+1 MRRAVGRSVNSNQPVM
-9 LGRPSISF
+9 PSG
-17 CMKPCYPKHGGA
+17 C
-29 HSVSKEEAVA
+29 AVA

-49 LAVRQAYPFDIAC
+49 LAVRQAYSFDIAC

-68 GCMLNIGT
+68 GSMLNIGV

-102 VVTPRVSKLIDER
+102 VVTPRVSKRIDER

-122 AAAAIS
+122 KAAAVS
-128 LVGLAILVGNVA
+128 LAGLVILVANVA
-140 LNGPVWPL
+140 LHGPAWPL
-148 FAGALLVGFF
+148 FVGALLVGFY

-180 ASPDLRTMFS
+180 AAPDLRTMFS

-213 IAPVAGMVAGGAAFA
+213 ISPVAGMVTGGVAFA
-228 VGVVLLCASKSTE
+228 VGVVLLCASRSTE
-241 PVPGWSGAA
+241 PVPGWGDGGAGAA
-250 STDCSQEAVAD
+250 SAAAEVEGEPAVVA
-261 LAGEGPQQA
+261 EQPP
-270 ARGGSPKRPA
+270 R
-280 PTKSLI
+280 KSLL
-286 ATSSAVRVL
+286 ATSAAVRVL
-295 FVIYAFAGSF
+295 FVTYAFAGSF

-338 TAGFLFGMVRLRAPL
+338 TMGFLFGMVRLRAPL
-353 PKQLVVAACAVGLS
+353 PKQFVVAACAVGLS
-367 FGTMFLIDSAPSLM
+367 FGTMFLIDSAPTLM
-381 AVALF
+381 LVALL
-386 GATTYA
+386 GAATYA

-398 NGVCERAVP
+398 NSVCERAVP

-429 PTVAGALIDAFG
+429 PTVAGAIIDTFG
-441 TMASFKVGTL
+441 TMASFKVGTV
-451 LCLGMPVTALL
+451 LCLGMPVTAIL

-471 LPAYTVAEQRNLT
+471 LPAYTVVEERGAGK

>member
-1 MSQIGRTL
+1 MA
-9 LGRPSISF
+9 
-17 CMKPCYPKHGGA
+17 K
-29 HSVSKEEAVA
+29 
-39 AVSPGVYKKV
+39 VSPGVYKKV
-49 LAVRQAYPFDIAC
+49 LRVREAYPFDIAC

-68 GCMLNIGT
+68 GSMLNIGV

-102 VVTPRVSKLIDER
+102 VVTPRVSKRIDER

-122 AAAAIS
+122 KAAAVS
-128 LVGLAILVGNVA
+128 LLGLVVLVANVA
-140 LNGPVWPL
+140 LHGPVWPL
-148 FAGALLVGFF
+148 FVGALLVGFF

-180 ASPDLRTMFS
+180 AAPDLRTMFS
-190 YESVLDDA
+190 YESVLDDM

-213 IAPVAGMVAGGAAFA
+213 IAPVAGMVCGGVAFA
-228 VGVVLLCASKSTE
+228 VGVVLLCSAKSTE
-241 PVPGWSGAA
+241 PHPGWSQTDVAGSGAEAA
-250 STDCSQEAVAD
+250 SAVAD
-261 LAGEGPQQA
+261 TAGAGAAASKGALAEGA
-270 ARGGSPKRPA
+270 AAVASAASVPS
-280 PTKSLI
+280 KSLL
-286 ATSSAVRVL
+286 ATSAAVRVL

-314 SLSEDLHSPDF
+314 SLSEDLNSPDF

-367 FGTMFLIDSAPSLM
+367 FGTMFLIDSAPTLM
-381 AVALF
+381 AVALL
-386 GATTYA
+386 GACTYA

-429 PTVAGALIDAFG
+429 PTVAGALIDTFG

-451 LCLGMPVTALL
+451 LCLGMPLTAIL
-462 CYRIVKRNI
+462 CYRVVKASI
-471 LPAYTVAEQRNLT
+471 LPAYTVVEEREM

>member
-1 MSQIGRTL
+1 
-9 LGRPSISF
+9 
-17 CMKPCYPKHGGA
+17 
-29 HSVSKEEAVA
+29 
-39 AVSPGVYKKV
+39 
-49 LAVRQAYPFDIAC
+49 
-62 LLMRFF
+62 
-68 GCMLNIGT
+68 MLNIGV

-102 VVTPRVSKLIDER
+102 VVTPRVSKRIDER

-122 AAAAIS
+122 KAAAVS
-128 LVGLAILVGNVA
+128 LLGLAVLIANVA
-140 LNGPVWPL
+140 LHGPVWPL
-148 FAGALLVGFF
+148 FLGALLVGFF

-180 ASPDLRTMFS
+180 AAPDLRTMFS
-190 YESVLDDA
+190 YESVLDDM

-213 IAPVAGMVAGGAAFA
+213 IAPVAGMVCGGVAFA
-228 VGVVLLCASKSTE
+228 VGVVLLCTAKSTE
-241 PVPGWSGAA
+241 PHPGWSQAGAA
-250 STDCSQEAVAD
+250 GNDADIVDVADAVAD
-261 LAGEGPQQA
+261 VAGDGAAASKGALAGGA
-270 ARGGSPKRPA
+270 AAVASAASVPS
-280 PTKSLI
+280 KSLL
-286 ATSSAVRVL
+286 ATSAAVRVL

-314 SLSEDLHSPDF
+314 SLSEDLNSPDF

-353 PKQLVVAACAVGLS
+353 PKQLVS
-367 FGTMFLIDSAPSLM
+367 FGTMFLIDSAPTLM
-381 AVALF
+381 AVALL
-386 GATTYA
+386 GACTYA

-429 PTVAGALIDAFG
+429 PTVAGALIDTFG

-451 LCLGMPVTALL
+451 LCLGMPLTAIL
-462 CYRIVKRNI
+462 CYRVVKASI
-471 LPAYTVAEQRNLT
+471 LPAYTVVEEREM

>member
-1 MSQIGRTL
+1 M
-9 LGRPSISF
+9 
-17 CMKPCYPKHGGA
+17 
-29 HSVSKEEAVA
+29 A

-49 LAVRQAYPFDIAC
+49 LAVRQAYSFDIAC

-68 GCMLNIGT
+68 GSMLNIGV

-102 VVTPRVSKLIDER
+102 VVTPRVSKRIDER

-122 AAAAIS
+122 KAAAVS
-128 LVGLAILVGNVA
+128 LAGLVILVANVA
-140 LNGPVWPL
+140 LHGPAWPL
-148 FAGALLVGFF
+148 FVGALLVGFY

-180 ASPDLRTMFS
+180 AAPDLRTMFS

-213 IAPVAGMVAGGAAFA
+213 ISPVAGMVTGGVAFA
-228 VGVVLLCASKSTE
+228 VGVVLLCASRSTE
-241 PVPGWSGAA
+241 PVPGWGDGGAGAA
-250 STDCSQEAVAD
+250 SAAAEVEGEPAVVA
-261 LAGEGPQQA
+261 EQPP
-270 ARGGSPKRPA
+270 R
-280 PTKSLI
+280 KSLL
-286 ATSSAVRVL
+286 ATSAAVRVL
-295 FVIYAFAGSF
+295 FVTYAFAGSF

-338 TAGFLFGMVRLRAPL
+338 TMGFLFGMVRLRAPL
-353 PKQLVVAACAVGLS
+353 PKQFVVAACAVGLS
-367 FGTMFLIDSAPSLM
+367 FGTKFLIDSAPTLM
-381 AVALF
+381 LVALL
-386 GATTYA
+386 GAATYA

-398 NGVCERAVP
+398 NSVCERAVP

-429 PTVAGALIDAFG
+429 PTVAGAIIDTFG
-441 TMASFKVGTL
+441 TMASFKVGTV
-451 LCLGMPVTALL
+451 LCLGMPVTAIL

-471 LPAYTVAEQRNLT
+471 LPAYTVVEERGAGK

>member
-1 MSQIGRTL
+1 M
-9 LGRPSISF
+9 
-17 CMKPCYPKHGGA
+17 
-29 HSVSKEEAVA
+29 A

-49 LAVRQAYPFDIAC
+49 LAVRQAYSFDIAC

-68 GCMLNIGT
+68 GSMLNIGV

-102 VVTPRVSKLIDER
+102 VVTPRVSKRIDER

-122 AAAAIS
+122 KAAAVS
-128 LVGLAILVGNVA
+128 LAGLVILVANVA
-140 LNGPVWPL
+140 LHGPAWPL
-148 FAGALLVGFF
+148 FVGALLVGFY

-180 ASPDLRTMFS
+180 AAPDLRTMFS

-213 IAPVAGMVAGGAAFA
+213 ISPVAGMVTGGVAFA
-228 VGVVLLCASKSTE
+228 VGVVLLCASRSTE
-241 PVPGWSGAA
+241 PVPGWGDGGAGAA
-250 STDCSQEAVAD
+250 SAAAEVEGEPAVVA
-261 LAGEGPQQA
+261 EQPP
-270 ARGGSPKRPA
+270 R
-280 PTKSLI
+280 KSLL
-286 ATSSAVRVL
+286 ATSAAVRVL
-295 FVIYAFAGSF
+295 FVTYAFAGSF

-331 ASGAVSM
+331 ASGVVSM
-338 TAGFLFGMVRLRAPL
+338 TMGFLFGMVRLRAPL
-353 PKQLVVAACAVGLS
+353 PKQFVVAACAVGLS
-367 FGTMFLIDSAPSLM
+367 FGTMFLIDSAPTLM
-381 AVALF
+381 LVALL
-386 GATTYA
+386 GAATYA

-398 NGVCERAVP
+398 NSVCERAVP

-429 PTVAGALIDAFG
+429 PTVAGAIIDTFG
-441 TMASFKVGTL
+441 TMASFKVGTV
-451 LCLGMPVTALL
+451 LCLGMPVTAIL

-471 LPAYTVAEQRNLT
+471 LPAYTVVEERGAGK

>member
-1 MSQIGRTL
+1 
-9 LGRPSISF
+9 
-17 CMKPCYPKHGGA
+17 
-29 HSVSKEEAVA
+29 VA

-49 LAVRQAYPFDIAC
+49 LAVRQAYSFDIAC

-68 GCMLNIGT
+68 GSMLNIGV

-102 VVTPRVSKLIDER
+102 VVTPRVSKRIDER

-122 AAAAIS
+122 KAAAVS
-128 LVGLAILVGNVA
+128 LAGLVILVANVA
-140 LNGPVWPL
+140 LHGPAWPL
-148 FAGALLVGFF
+148 FVGALLVGFY

-180 ASPDLRTMFS
+180 AAPDLRTMFS

-213 IAPVAGMVAGGAAFA
+213 ISPVAGMVTGGVAFA
-228 VGVVLLCASKSTE
+228 VGVVLLCASRSTE
-241 PVPGWSGAA
+241 PVPGWGDGGAGAA
-250 STDCSQEAVAD
+250 SAAAEVEGEPAVVA
-261 LAGEGPQQA
+261 EQPP
-270 ARGGSPKRPA
+270 R
-280 PTKSLI
+280 KSLL
-286 ATSSAVRVL
+286 ATSAAVRVL
-295 FVIYAFAGSF
+295 FVTYAFAGSF

-338 TAGFLFGMVRLRAPL
+338 TMGFLFGMVRLRAPL
-353 PKQLVVAACAVGLS
+353 PKQFVVAACAVGLS
-367 FGTMFLIDSAPSLM
+367 FGTMFLIDSAPTLM
-381 AVALF
+381 LVALL
-386 GATTYA
+386 GAATYA

-398 NGVCERAVP
+398 NSVCERAVP

-429 PTVAGALIDAFG
+429 PTVAGAIIDTFG
-441 TMASFKVGTL
+441 TMASFKVGTV
-451 LCLGMPVTALL
+451 LCLGMPVTAIL

-471 LPAYTVAEQRNLT
+471 LPAYTVVEERGAGK

>member
-1 MSQIGRTL
+1 MSG
-9 LGRPSISF
+9 S
-17 CMKPCYPKHGGA
+17 GGG
-29 HSVSKEEAVA
+29 SVAK
-39 AVSPGVYKKV
+39 VSPGVYKKV
-49 LAVRQAYPFDIAC
+49 LRVREAYPFDIAC

-68 GCMLNIGT
+68 GSMLNIGV

-102 VVTPRVSKLIDER
+102 VVTPRVSKRIDER

-122 AAAAIS
+122 KAAAVS
-128 LVGLAILVGNVA
+128 LLGLVVLIANVA
-140 LNGPVWPL
+140 LHGPVWPL
-148 FAGALLVGFF
+148 FVGALLVGFF

-180 ASPDLRTMFS
+180 AAPDLRTMFS
-190 YESVLDDA
+190 YESVLDDM

-213 IAPVAGMVAGGAAFA
+213 IAPVAGMVCGGVAFA
-228 VGVVLLCASKSTE
+228 VGVVLLCSAKGTE
-241 PVPGWSGAA
+241 PYPGWSQGEAAGSAADVADVVADVAGDGAA
-250 STDCSQEAVAD
+250 ALKGALAEGASAVAS
-261 LAGEGPQQA
+261 A
-270 ARGGSPKRPA
+270 ASAPA
-280 PTKSLI
+280 KSLL

-314 SLSEDLHSPDF
+314 SLSEDLNSPDF

-367 FGTMFLIDSAPSLM
+367 FGTMFLIDSAPTLM
-381 AVALF
+381 AVALL
-386 GATTYA
+386 GACTYA

-429 PTVAGALIDAFG
+429 PTVAGALIDTFG

-451 LCLGMPVTALL
+451 LCLGMPLTAIL
-462 CYRIVKRNI
+462 CYRVVKASI
-471 LPAYTVAEQRNLT
+471 LPAYTVVEKREM

>member
-1 MSQIGRTL
+1 M
-9 LGRPSISF
+9 
-17 CMKPCYPKHGGA
+17 
-29 HSVSKEEAVA
+29 A

-49 LAVRQAYPFDIAC
+49 LSVREAYPFDIAC

-68 GCMLNIGT
+68 GSMLNIGV

-102 VVTPRVSKLIDER
+102 VVTPRVSKRIDER

-122 AAAAIS
+122 KAAAVS
-128 LVGLAILVGNVA
+128 LLGLVVLIANVA
-140 LNGPVWPL
+140 LHGPVWPL
-148 FAGALLVGFF
+148 FVGALLVGFF

-180 ASPDLRTMFS
+180 AAPDLRTMFS
-190 YESVLDDA
+190 YESVLDDM

-213 IAPVAGMVAGGAAFA
+213 IAPVAGMVCGGVAFA
-228 VGVVLLCASKSTE
+228 VGVVLLCSAKGTE
-241 PVPGWSGAA
+241 PYPGWSQGETAGSAADVADAVGDAAGAGAA
-250 STDCSQEAVAD
+250 ASKGALAEGAAAVAS
-261 LAGEGPQQA
+261 A
-270 ARGGSPKRPA
+270 ASVPS
-280 PTKSLI
+280 KSLL

-314 SLSEDLHSPDF
+314 SLSEDLNSPDF

-367 FGTMFLIDSAPSLM
+367 FGTMFLVDSAPTLM
-381 AVALF
+381 AVALL
-386 GATTYA
+386 GACTYA

-451 LCLGMPVTALL
+451 LCLGMPLTAIL
-462 CYRIVKRNI
+462 CYRVVKASI
-471 LPAYTVAEQRNLT
+471 LPAYTVVEKREM

>member
-1 MSQIGRTL
+1 M
-9 LGRPSISF
+9 
-17 CMKPCYPKHGGA
+17 
-29 HSVSKEEAVA
+29 A

-49 LAVRQAYPFDIAC
+49 LAVRQAYSFDIAC

-68 GCMLNIGT
+68 GSMLNIGV

-102 VVTPRVSKLIDER
+102 VVTPRVSKRIDER

-122 AAAAIS
+122 KAAAVS
-128 LVGLAILVGNVA
+128 LAGLVILVANVA
-140 LNGPVWPL
+140 LHGPAWPL
-148 FAGALLVGFF
+148 FVGALLVGFY

-180 ASPDLRTMFS
+180 AAPDLRTMFS

-213 IAPVAGMVAGGAAFA
+213 ISPVAGMVTGGVAFA
-228 VGVVLLCASKSTE
+228 VGVVLLCASRSTE
-241 PVPGWSGAA
+241 PVPGWGDGGAGAA
-250 STDCSQEAVAD
+250 SAAAEVEGEPAVVA
-261 LAGEGPQQA
+261 EQPP
-270 ARGGSPKRPA
+270 R
-280 PTKSLI
+280 KSLL
-286 ATSSAVRVL
+286 ATSAAVRVL
-295 FVIYAFAGSF
+295 FVTYAFAGSF

-338 TAGFLFGMVRLRAPL
+338 TMGFLFGMVRLRAPL
-353 PKQLVVAACAVGLS
+353 PKQFVVAACAVGLS
-367 FGTMFLIDSAPSLM
+367 FGTMFLIDSAPTLM
-381 AVALF
+381 LVALL
-386 GATTYA
+386 GAATYA

-398 NGVCERAVP
+398 NSVCERAVP

-414 ITWLNAGYTCGAAFG
+414 IAWLNAGYTCGAAFG
-429 PTVAGALIDAFG
+429 PTVAGAIIDTFG
-441 TMASFKVGTL
+441 TMASFKVGTV
-451 LCLGMPVTALL
+451 LCLGMPVTAIL

-471 LPAYTVAEQRNLT
+471 LPAYTVVEERGAGK

>member
-1 MSQIGRTL
+1 M
-9 LGRPSISF
+9 
-17 CMKPCYPKHGGA
+17 
-29 HSVSKEEAVA
+29 A

-49 LAVRQAYPFDIAC
+49 LAVRQAYSFDIAC

-68 GCMLNIGT
+68 GSMLNIGV

-102 VVTPRVSKLIDER
+102 VVTPRVSKRIDER

-122 AAAAIS
+122 KAAAVS
-128 LVGLAILVGNVA
+128 LAGLVILVANVA
-140 LNGPVWPL
+140 LHGPAWPL
-148 FAGALLVGFF
+148 FVGALLVGFY

-180 ASPDLRTMFS
+180 AAPDLRTMFS

-213 IAPVAGMVAGGAAFA
+213 ISPVAGMVTGGVAFA
-228 VGVVLLCASKSTE
+228 VGVVLLCASRSTE
-241 PVPGWSGAA
+241 PVPGWGDGGAGAA
-250 STDCSQEAVAD
+250 SAAAEVEGEPAVVAEQ
-261 LAGEGPQQA
+261 LP
-270 ARGGSPKRPA
+270 R
-280 PTKSLI
+280 KSLL
-286 ATSSAVRVL
+286 ATSAAVRVL
-295 FVIYAFAGSF
+295 FVTYAFAGSF

-338 TAGFLFGMVRLRAPL
+338 TMGFVFGMVRLRAPL
-353 PKQLVVAACAVGLS
+353 PKQFVVAACAVGLS
-367 FGTMFLIDSAPSLM
+367 FGTMFLIDSAPTLM
-381 AVALF
+381 LVALL
-386 GATTYA
+386 GAATYA

-398 NGVCERAVP
+398 NSVCERAVP

-429 PTVAGALIDAFG
+429 PTVAGAIIDTFG
-441 TMASFKVGTL
+441 TMASFKVGTV
-451 LCLGMPVTALL
+451 LCLGMPVTAIL

-471 LPAYTVAEQRNLT
+471 LPAYTVVEERGAGK

>member
-1 MSQIGRTL
+1 MSR
-9 LGRPSISF
+9 S
-17 CMKPCYPKHGGA
+17 GGGN
-29 HSVSKEEAVA
+29 VA
-39 AVSPGVYKKV
+39 KVSPGVYKKV
-49 LAVRQAYPFDIAC
+49 LRVREAYPFDIAC

-68 GCMLNIGT
+68 GSMLNIGV

-102 VVTPRVSKLIDER
+102 VVTPRVSKRIDER

-122 AAAAIS
+122 KAAAVS
-128 LVGLAILVGNVA
+128 LLGLVVLIANVA
-140 LNGPVWPL
+140 LHGPVWPL
-148 FAGALLVGFF
+148 FVGALLVGFF

-180 ASPDLRTMFS
+180 TAPDLR
-190 YESVLDDA
+190 
-198 AFIFSPSIS
+198 PSIS

-213 IAPVAGMVAGGAAFA
+213 IAPVAGVVCGGVAFA
-228 VGVVLLCASKSTE
+228 VGVVLLCSAKGTE
-241 PVPGWSGAA
+241 PYPGWSQGEAAGSAADVVGAA
-250 STDCSQEAVAD
+250 DAAEAVGDA
-261 LAGEGPQQA
+261 AGEGA
-270 ARGGSPKRPA
+270 AASKGALAEGASAVASAASVPS
-280 PTKSLI
+280 KSLL

-314 SLSEDLHSPDF
+314 SLSEDLNSPDF

-367 FGTMFLIDSAPSLM
+367 FGTMFLIDSAPTLM
-381 AVALF
+381 AVALL
-386 GATTYA
+386 GACTYA

-429 PTVAGALIDAFG
+429 PTVAGALIDTFG

-451 LCLGMPVTALL
+451 LCLGMPLTAIL
-462 CYRIVKRNI
+462 CYRVVKASI
-471 LPAYTVAEQRNLT
+471 LPAYTVVEKREM